1 MTLYMV
7 VYQAQPPEYEAMTN
21 KAKELG
27 VKLEFGGGRK
37 TKGGESP
44 NAQII
49 LNLKQCNSKISIART
64 GRIIIYY
71 PSKLV
76 LKKSIEI
83 LKTIYVPF
91 IDKQDLKCQG
101 PVDPLSKAFELKTIE
116 NWDGTDM
123 TLSEATINQYE
134 FFDPKTK
141 EYIYVLPDDD
151 GNVIPPKDPDVVFT
165 SCCPISIKTVDKDDA
180 QGKRVITGEKL
191 RWQAMQE
198 LRRITKE
205 HRLTPEDLER
215 AKLRTEKQKNSK
227 T

>member
-1 MTLYMV
+1 MV
-7 VYQAQPPEYEAMTN
+7 VYQAQPPEYEAIAN
-21 KAKELG
+21 KAKELRI
-27 VKLEFGGGRK
+27 KLEFGGGRK

-64 GRIIIYY
+64 GRVIIYY

-76 LKKSIEI
+76 LRKSIEI
-83 LKTIYVPF
+83 LKTIYIPSITTENF
-91 IDKQDLKCQG
+91 RCQG
-101 PVDPLSKAFELKTIE
+101 PNDPLSRAFELKTIQ

-123 TLSEATINQYE
+123 TMSEATINQYE

-151 GNVIPPKDPDVVFT
+151 GNVTPPKDPDVVFT

-180 QGKRVITGEKL
+180 QGKRLVTGEKL
-191 RWQAMQE
+191 RWQVMQE
-198 LRRITKE
+198 LRRISKE
-205 HRLTPEDLER
+205 HRLTQEDLEK
-215 AKLRTEKQKNSK
+215 AKLRAEKQKSSK